1 MNKKESLLVLFKETL
16 ESSLKEKLEAA
27 KTKKEKCKILDS
39 FEALDIGNIFS
50 KVMDEAARDIFSFM
64 RETMYEEVMRF
75 RADEQEFLA
84 RQEQKW
90 YRAFVSS
97 ESLYIMTLD
106 TAMSYAEYVE
116 NLPDDEREQKG
127 WTYTAMKHIH
137 GRSMQ
142 IYLEIITLMKN
153 GFADGAYARW
163 RSLYELSI
171 IAAFITEH
179 GESVAKKFI
188 EASDTDDRYDWT
200 RESKLFDKKK
210 GHITFNDI
218 QKVCD
223 INTEIWRHQY
233 NLANKAVHA
242 SPQGTFG
249 RLCNYGENRVIPVGR
264 SDYGITTPGEHSA
277 ISLLQISSMFFA
289 LFPESDT
296 IVQLKTMERWL
307 DVIRECYFK
316 THDDVFPDDEPL
328 WDDALSK
335 AENDKEG
342 GCL

>member
-1 MNKKESLLVLFKETL
+1 
-16 ESSLKEKLEAA
+16 
-27 KTKKEKCKILDS
+27 
-39 FEALDIGNIFS
+39 
-50 KVMDEAARDIFSFM
+50 
-64 RETMYEEVMRF
+64 
-75 RADEQEFLA
+75 
-84 RQEQKW
+84 
-90 YRAFVSS
+90 
-97 ESLYIMTLD
+97 
-106 TAMSYAEYVE
+106 
-116 NLPDDEREQKG
+116 
-127 WTYTAMKHIH
+127 
-137 GRSMQ
+137 
-142 IYLEIITLMKN
+142 MKN